1 MSSPLGMDG
10 HAALAGA
17 NRWRHEQ
24 VMTVSAADS
33 EAGVAA
39 LSASEPRVVILD
51 LEGSRGIDGADASLP
66 LLREIRTTRP
76 DARVVVVMDRDNREL
91 ARAAFSMGAHDV
103 LQRPL
108 DPDLLNTIVER
119 ILYRSDLEADSHR
132 FSDRPRQTLLE
143 GVLVGGPEMARV
155 CDVAARVATTGTT
168 ITLQGE
174 SGTGKELLAR
184 AIHRLSRNAD
194 GRFVTVNCA
203 AIAGNLLESQLF
215 GQDSGTLADG
225 ARRTRGRID
234 LAHNGTLFLDEVGD
248 LPLNLQARLL
258 QFLQEGVIEPAGGRT
273 GIRVDTRVLCATQ
286 RDLQGMI
293 AQGTFREDL
302 YYRLSEITLTIPPL
316 RDRRADI
323 FLLARQFVERNAA
336 ELGCLPKAFSRKA
349 LGAMEQHAWP
359 GNVRELESRVRRA
372 LLLSDGAEITDQ
384 DLELTGPR
392 EPGERFNLRRVRRV
406 AEERTVRKALAYCEG
421 NISRAAGLLGVSR
434 PSLYDLMRR
443 LGVS

>member
-1 MSSPLGMDG
+1 MGEAMSSPLGVDDDG
-10 HAALAGA
+10 SLDGA
-17 NRWRHEQ
+17 NRWHHDQ
-24 VMTVSAADS
+24 VMVVRAAHG

-39 LSASEPRVVILD
+39 LGGFEPRAVILD
-51 LEGSRGIDGADASLP
+51 LDASRGVDGADASLP
-66 LLREIRTTRP
+66 LLREIRTVRP
-76 DARVVVVMDRDNREL
+76 QARVIVVTDGEDGEL

-103 LQRPL
+103 LQRPFE
-108 DPDLLNTIVER
+108 PGLLNTIIER
-119 ILYRSDLEADSHR
+119 ILYRSDLETANQCIPHT
-132 FSDRPRQTLLE
+132 PKETVLE

-155 CDVAARVATTGTT
+155 CEVAARVATTGAA

-184 AIHRLSRNAD
+184 AIHRLSTKAQ

-203 AIAGNLLESQLF
+203 AMGENLLESELF
-215 GQDSGTLADG
+215 GQHSGTP
-225 ARRTRGRID
+225 GRIE
-234 LAHNGTLFLDEVGD
+234 LAHNGTLFLDEIGD

-258 QFLQEGVIEPAGGRT
+258 QFLQEGVIERAGGRS
-273 GIRVDTRVLCATQ
+273 GVRVDARVLCATQ

-336 ELGCLPKAFSRKA
+336 EIGCLPKAFSRKA
-349 LGAMEQHAWP
+349 LAAMEQHAWP

-372 LLLSDGAEITDQ
+372 LILSDGAEITDQ

-392 EPGERFNLRRVRRV
+392 DPGESFNLRRVRRV